1 MDKFFEKMRDLL
13 QDEYDAFLESM
24 KKPAYRGM
32 RVNTLKCSSE
42 DVLSLVD
49 FKTEKTPFFKDGYY
63 IENEVEHI
71 GSHPLHHAGAIYMQ
85 EPSAMS
91 AVTMLNVKKGDKV
104 LDLCAAPGSK
114 TTQIAQCLQG
124 TGLLWSNEIV
134 RSRASILVQNLERCG
149 VKNAVVSSDSP
160 ENLCPA
166 LAGYFDKILV
176 DAPCSGEGMFRK
188 DEGAKNEWSAEHV
201 LSCANRQLHILN
213 SAKVALKAGGELVY
227 STCTYS
233 VEENEGVVTKFLEQN
248 PEFELIDSG
257 ETFGRNTLK
266 YAKRIFPMDGG
277 EGHFAAKFRKNYTPV
292 DEKPTTSETKSKKK
306 GKKRDNNAKSV
317 MQKADKA
324 ACDFLYT
331 IFEPNEYDNLYTV
344 GDRVY
349 SLTDSMVELFDYNLD
364 FKKMCVIKM
373 GVEVLTDLG
382 KRFEPVHNAFT
393 ACKKWGAKNVIN
405 LDIGDEKLYKFLHG
419 EEINVDPELKGYTL
433 VCVENIPLSFGK
445 CSGGNLKNKYPKGLR
460 NNGKFN

>member
-1 MDKFFEKMRDLL
+1 MEKFLKKMRDLL
-13 QDEYDAFLESM
+13 GDEYDSFVESLN
-24 KKPAYRGM
+24 KPAYRGM
-32 RVNTLKCSSE
+32 RVNTLKCNSE
-42 DVLSLVD
+42 DALKLLD

-63 IENEVEHI
+63 IEDEVEHI

-91 AVTMLNVKKGDKV
+91 AVAMLDVKEGDKV

-114 TTQIAQCLQG
+114 TTQIAQQLQG

-149 VKNAVVSSDSP
+149 VKNAVVSSNSP
-160 ENLCPA
+160 ENLCPS
-166 LAGYFDKILV
+166 LCGFFDKILV

-188 DEGAKNEWSAEHV
+188 DEDAKKEWSQEHV
-201 LSCANRQLHILN
+201 ESCAVRQLHILN
-213 SAKVALKAGGELVY
+213 SAKVSLKAGGELVY

-233 VEENEGVVTKFLEQN
+233 VEENEGVVKAFLEQN

-257 ETFGRNTLK
+257 EAFGRNTLS

-277 EGHFAAKFRKNYTPV
+277 EGHFAAKFRKNYTPEN
-292 DEKPTTSETKSKKK
+292 EKPLTKDIKLKKK
-306 GKKRDNNAKSV
+306 GKKREV
-317 MQKADKA
+317 MPAIQKARTEA
-324 ACDFLYT
+324 YDFLYT
-331 IFEPNEYDNLYTV
+331 VFNEGEYENLYTV
-344 GDRVY
+344 GDKVY
-349 SLTDSMVELFDYNLD
+349 ALTDSMVELFDYNLD
-364 FKKMCVIKM
+364 FKKLCVIKM
-373 GVEVLTDLG
+373 GVEVLVNLG

-393 ACKKWGAKNVIN
+393 ACKKSSAKSVLN
-405 LDIGDEKLYKFLHG
+405 LDINDEKLYKFLHG
-419 EEINVDPELKGYTL
+419 EEISVDESLKGYTL

-445 CSGGNLKNKYPKGLR
+445 CSGGSLKNKYPKGLR

>member
-1 MDKFFEKMRDLL
+1 MDKFLNKMRELL
-13 QDEYDAFLESM
+13 KDEYDAFLESLN
-24 KKPAYRGM
+24 KPAYRGL

-42 DVLSLVD
+42 DVLKLLP

-63 IENEVEHI
+63 IENDVEHI

-91 AVTMLNVKKGDKV
+91 AVSMLSVKEGDKV

-114 TTQIAQCLQG
+114 TTQIAQQLCG

-134 RSRASILVQNLERCG
+134 RSRASILTQNLERCG
-149 VKNAVVSSDSP
+149 VKNAVVSSNSP

-166 LAGYFDKILV
+166 LCGFFDKILV

-188 DEGAKNEWSAEHV
+188 DEGAKEEWSEEHV

-213 SAKVALKAGGELVY
+213 SAKLSLKAGGELVY

-233 VEENEGVVTKFLEQN
+233 VEENEGVVKKFLEQN
-248 PEFELIDSG
+248 PEFELVDSG
-257 ETFGRNTLK
+257 ETFGRNTLN

-277 EGHFAAKFRKNYTPV
+277 EGHFAAKFRKNYTPEN
-292 DEKPTTSETKSKKK
+292 EKPITSGLKAKKK
-306 GKKRDNNAKSV
+306 GKKRS
-317 MQKADKA
+317 DKPA
-324 ACDFLYT
+324 LQQARKEAYEFLHE
-331 IFEPNEYDNLYTV
+331 IFKEDEYKNLYTV
-344 GDRVY
+344 GDKVY
-349 SLTDSMVELFDYNLD
+349 SLTDSITELFDYNLD
-364 FKKMCVIKM
+364 FKKLCVIKM
-373 GVEVLTDLG
+373 GVEVLVDLG
-382 KRFEPVHNAFT
+382 KRFEPTHNAFI
-393 ACKKWGAKNVIN
+393 ACGKSGAKSVLN
-405 LDIGDEKLYKFLHG
+405 LDINDEKLYKFLHG
-419 EEINVDPELKGYTL
+419 EEISVDPCLKGYTL